1 MARKKR
7 SETPPDPR
15 DAADTSKAVVYA
27 LGANFAIA
35 ITKYVA
41 AAITGSGSMFAEA
54 VHSTA
59 DCGNQL
65 LLLLG
70 LKLSRRPPTP
80 DYPMG
85 FGKETYFWSFV
96 VAIMLFTVG
105 GMFSIYE
112 GWHKLNEP
120 EPLDK
125 PFIALGVLAFG
136 LVAESFSM
144 FGALR
149 EVNKLRR
156 GANLWRWFRESRN
169 SELVVIFGE
178 DLAALVGLA
187 LAFVAVLATWVT
199 GNPLWD
205 ALGGIAIGVLLVI
218 VAVAV
223 AVEVKAML
231 IGQGVEP
238 AVRAE
243 MIEFLSAQPAV
254 EKVLDLITLHF
265 GGDVMVAV
273 KAKLRPQG
281 DLDAL
286 VDAINAIEAAF
297 KGRFPETQW
306 IFFEPD
312 NAR

>member
-156 GANLWRWFRESRN
+156 GANLWRWFRQSRN

-187 LAFVAVLATWVT
+187 LAFVAVLATWLT

-243 MIEFLSAQPAV
+243 MVEFLSAQPAV

>member
-105 GMFSIYE
+105 GVFSIYE
-112 GWHKLNEP
+112 GWHKLAEP

-156 GANLWRWFRESRN
+156 GASLWRWFRQSRN

-243 MIEFLSAQPAV
+243 MVEFLSAQPAV

>member
-156 GANLWRWFRESRN
+156 GANLWRWFRQSRN

-238 AVRAE
+238 AVRAQ
-243 MIEFLSAQPAV
+243 MVEFLSAQPAV

-297 KGRFPETQW
+297 KDRFPETQW